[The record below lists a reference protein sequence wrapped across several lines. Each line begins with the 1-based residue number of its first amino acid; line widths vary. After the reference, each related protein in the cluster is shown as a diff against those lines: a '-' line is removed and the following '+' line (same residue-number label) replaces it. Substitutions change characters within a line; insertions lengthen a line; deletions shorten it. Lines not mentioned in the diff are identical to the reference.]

1 MVSIDRKS
9 SKIDNMKKRLVAI
22 ILIMIMGMISLCG
35 CEGKSDRELTEE
47 LSGENPDEELIVV
60 GFSQI
65 GAESDWRW
73 ANSESM
79 KSVFVPE
86 NGYKLIFED
95 AQQKQ
100 TNQIMAIRSFIQQ
113 EVDYIVL
120 APVTETGW
128 DTVLREAKD
137 AGIPV
142 IVVDRMVDVDDSS
155 LFNCFVG
162 SDFELEAKKACSWL
176 EEYLTSV
183 KMDASEIHIADIQ
196 GTIGA
201 SAQIGRSQGLYTA
214 CEDNGWNLAAV
225 EPGEF
230 TESKGYEAASSI
242 LEKHKN
248 INVFYCENDNSA
260 FGAIEA
266 IEDAGYNVGLDI
278 QNGDI
283 MVISFDGVN
292 EEALQDVID
301 GKIACI
307 AECNPMHGPRVE
319 ALIQQ
324 LENGQHPD
332 KLSFVDEDFF
342 SSYDKINSVIAN
354 GKGYPVTILK

>member
-1 MVSIDRKS
+1 
-9 SKIDNMKKRLVAI
+9 MKKRLFAI
-22 ILIMIMGMISLCG
+22 SLIIGLIMLAGCG
-35 CEGKSDRELTEE
+35 RAEKMEAVETSSTEE
-47 LSGENPDEELIVV
+47 GDEDEPIVV

-65 GAESDWRW
+65 GAESDWRS

-79 KSVFVPE
+79 KEVFVPE

-137 AGIPV
+137 ALIPV
-142 IVVDRMVDVDDSS
+142 IVVDRMVDVDDQT
-155 LFNCFVG
+155 LFSCYVG
-162 SDFELEAKKACSWL
+162 SDFELEAQKACSWL
-176 EEYLTSV
+176 EEYLTSIH
-183 KMDASEIHIADIQ
+183 MDASEIHIADIQ

-201 SAQIGRSQGLYTA
+201 SAQIGRTKGLYDA
-214 CEDNGWNLAAV
+214 CEKNGWDLVAV
-225 EPGEF
+225 EDGEF
-230 TESKGYEAASSI
+230 TESKGYEAVSG
-242 LEKHKN
+242 LLNRYNN
-248 INVFYCENDNSA
+248 INIFYCENDNSA

-266 IEDAGYNVGLDI
+266 IEDAGYHVGQDLA
-278 QNGDI
+278 NGDI

-292 EEALQDVID
+292 KEALQDVID

-307 AECNPMHGPRVE
+307 AECNPLHGPRVE
-319 ALIQQ
+319 ALIQK
-324 LENGQHPD
+324 LENGQKPE
-332 KLSFVDEDFF
+332 KLSYVDEDFF
-342 SSYDKINSVIAN
+342 SSYTKINSVMAN
-354 GKGYPVTILK
+354 GKVYPVTILN